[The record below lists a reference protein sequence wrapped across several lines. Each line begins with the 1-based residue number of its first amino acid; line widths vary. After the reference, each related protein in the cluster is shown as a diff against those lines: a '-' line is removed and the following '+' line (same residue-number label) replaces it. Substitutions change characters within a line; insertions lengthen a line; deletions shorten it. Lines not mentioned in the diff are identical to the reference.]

1 MNARLNTTL
10 DKRKKS
16 FGMMQHPCQLRFF
29 AHTQYRH
36 KSLYCFEIG
45 KKERNGKR
53 KEINT

>member
-16 FGMMQHPCQLRFF
+16 FGMMQHSCQLRFF